1 MVYFTSDQ
9 HFGHRGI
16 IEMQKRP
23 FQSVEEMNAK
33 ILSNYNQKVRNNDAV
48 YILGDICHRMRV
60 SDANAI
66 ISKMNG
72 KKHLLIGNHDKK
84 YDTAL
89 FESICDFRLISLNG
103 VAVALMHYPIL
114 SWPYKNRNSIHLHGH
129 VHGRSTDNEKNR
141 KNGVLR
147 YDVGVDANEFFP
159 VSIEQILDFY
169 RNC

>member
-72 KKHLLIGNHDKK
+72 KKHL
-84 YDTAL
+84 
-89 FESICDFRLISLNG
+89 
-103 VAVALMHYPIL
+103 
-114 SWPYKNRNSIHLHGH
+114 
-129 VHGRSTDNEKNR
+129 
-141 KNGVLR
+141 
-147 YDVGVDANEFFP
+147 
-159 VSIEQILDFY
+159 
-169 RNC
+169 